1 MRANQTIGNRIT
13 GETLTML
20 VSEEDND
27 GTLQIYRVVL
37 PPYRA
42 GPPLH
47 YHTAFR
53 ETFAVEEGTLDI
65 YVGRKRTHIVLRP
78 GDRATAQIGQ
88 PHTFANH
95 SGERTVIRVET
106 KPAGGVVRAFQLAY
120 AVANEGRASEDG
132 LPRNPLLRLR
142 FIQISQGFLPGIP
155 LWLQKAAFG
164 MAALLSRITG
174 VETRVRRYLA
184 APENQEPPEPEGWEA
199 LLGQRKT

>member
-1 MRANQTIGNRIT
+1 
-13 GETLTML
+13 ML
-20 VSEEDND
+20 VSEEDNE
-27 GTLQIYRVVL
+27 GALQVYRVVL
-37 PPYRA
+37 PPHRS

-47 YHTAFR
+47 YHIAFR

-65 YVGRKRTHIVLRP
+65 YVGRKRTHIVLKP

-95 SGERTVIRVET
+95 SGERSVIKVET

-120 AVANEGRASEDG
+120 AVANAGRASADG

-155 LWLQKAAFG
+155 LWLQRAVFGIAAFL
-164 MAALLSRITG
+164 ARITG
-174 VETRVRRYLA
+174 AERRVKRYLTA
-184 APENQEPPEPEGWEA
+184 SENQEPPEPEGWEA